1 MVQTI
6 TNVFYYLFDKYGLT
20 NGIYINISSSVESS
34 QYIWPVEDSNLTFKF
49 TSISQFQDAYSSITN
64 IEYITY
70 KTNFVSLKYYPKLKR
85 AILTTEQYEDITNLN
100 TLMRSLGLKE
110 TLYSLKTPNA

>member
-20 NGIYINISSSVESS
+20 NGIYINLNSAVQSS
-34 QYIWPVEDSNLTFKF
+34 QYMWPVEDSNLTFKF
-49 TSISQFQDAYSSITN
+49 TTISQFQDAYNSMTD

-70 KTNFVSLKYYPKLKR
+70 KSNFVSLKYYPKLKR
-85 AILTTEQYEDITNLN
+85 VVLTTEQYEDIINLN
-100 TLMRSLGLKE
+100 TIMRSLGLKE

>member
-6 TNVFYYLFDKYGLT
+6 VNVFYYIFDKYGLT
-20 NGIYINISSSVESS
+20 NGIYINLSDAVDSA
-34 QYIWPVEDSNLTFKF
+34 QYTWPVEDSNLTFKF
-49 TSISQFQDAYSSITN
+49 TSISQFQNAYSSMRN

-70 KTNFVSLKYYPKLKR
+70 KTDFISLKYYPRLKR

-100 TLMRSLGLKE
+100 TLMQSLGLKE